1 MAEGL
6 RAREHHVRIMPYVGG
21 GMNATGTAED
31 GTMEGAARRA
41 ILAGARTGERR
52 DEE

>member
-6 RAREHHVRIMPYVGG
+6 RAREHHVRVMPYVGG
-21 GMNATGTAED
+21 
-31 GTMEGAARRA
+31 EGAARRA